1 MARNE
6 QPEMM
11 QAFVENINLIR
22 GEVTGLQ
29 YHNYALF
36 AKTLEV
42 GDKLE
47 LRREKLNQYD
57 RSAIAVYFEGDKIG
71 FVASEDNKILSVLQ
85 DHEVPLEA
93 YVTEHNRNAGIYKG
107 NKRLMMAIF
116 MPYTFV
122 VAE

>member
-1 MARNE
+1 MAE
-6 QPEMM
+6 QM
-11 QAFVENINLIR
+11 QLLVENINLLR

-29 YHNYALF
+29 FHNYALH

-47 LRREKLNQYD
+47 LRRERLNEFD

-71 FVASEDNKILSVLQ
+71 FVASEDNKILANLQ

-93 YVTEHNRNAGIYKG
+93 FVTEHNKNASIYKG
-107 NKRLMMAIF
+107 NKRMMMAIY

-122 VAE
+122 VAD